1 MDPDL
6 TVRRRA
12 LRGGRRLRLQ
22 CGKGRELLANYFE
35 FLDGW
40 TFFSSGK
47 LGYLKRDSLRAGV
60 TVSDDNW
67 GHLCRD

>member
-1 MDPDL
+1 MLFEEVDGL
-6 TVRRRA
+6 ASCVV
-12 LRGGRRLRLQ
+12 
-22 CGKGRELLANYFE
+22 KGRELLANYFE

-60 TVSDDNW
+60 TVSDGNW